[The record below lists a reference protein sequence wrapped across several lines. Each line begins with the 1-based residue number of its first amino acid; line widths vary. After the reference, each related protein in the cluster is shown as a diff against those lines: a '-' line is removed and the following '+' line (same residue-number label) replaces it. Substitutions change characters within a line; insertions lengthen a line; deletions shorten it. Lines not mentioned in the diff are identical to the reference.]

1 MPEDLSRPKEILLVE
16 DNEDDAKQAK
26 RVLEQLGLPHPVRWL
41 KDGASARTYLTS
53 IQNFADA
60 PAILLLDLKL
70 PFLSGFEVL
79 KSLRDNALF
88 DRTLKIALSS
98 LDDAA
103 SIKQAYV
110 LGADSFLIK
119 PLTIE
124 DLREAMES
132 FSIPMLSAAQQRR

>member
-1 MPEDLSRPKEILLVE
+1 MPENLIKPKEIILVE
-16 DNEDDAKQAK
+16 DYENDAEQAK
-26 RVLEQLGLPHPVRWL
+26 RVLEQLGLTHLRWL
-41 KDGASARTYLTS
+41 KDGASARRYLSS
-53 IQNFADA
+53 IQNSADA

-70 PFLSGFEVL
+70 PFISGFEVL
-79 KSLRDNALF
+79 QSLRGNAVF

-110 LGADSFLIK
+110 LGADAFLIK

-132 FSIPMLSAAQQRR
+132 FSVSGLSASS

>member
-1 MPEDLSRPKEILLVE
+1 MPENLIKPKEIILVE
-16 DNEDDAKQAK
+16 DYENDAEQAK
-26 RVLEQLGLPHPVRWL
+26 RVLEQLGLTQLVRWL
-41 KDGASARTYLTS
+41 KDGASARTYLSS
-53 IQNFADA
+53 IQNSADA

-70 PFLSGFEVL
+70 PFISGFEVL
-79 KSLRDNALF
+79 KSLRGNAVF

-110 LGADSFLIK
+110 LGADAFLIK

-132 FSIPMLSAAQQRR
+132 FSVPGLSAAQERR